1 MGWGWSHPNLDC
13 THGFSIR
20 AALRFWTAAKAASFR
35 KEQLIFLEKNGLSL
49 LRNIRVTTPG
59 DLMGIPVPYH

>member
-13 THGFSIR
+13 THGFFIR